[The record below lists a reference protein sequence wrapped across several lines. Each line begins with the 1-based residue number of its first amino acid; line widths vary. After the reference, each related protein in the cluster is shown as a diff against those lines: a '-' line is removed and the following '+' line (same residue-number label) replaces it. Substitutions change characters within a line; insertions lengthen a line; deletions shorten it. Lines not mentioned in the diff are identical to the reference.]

1 MVLVLK
7 KIKGLGLEKL
17 QGLGLAG
24 EALSYITAYYHALRK
39 KVFGKDKTTINL
51 EVEKLNI
58 NLLAKYLQQAGRL
71 AEFGL

>member
-7 KIKGLGLEKL
+7 KIKGLGLENL

-51 EVEKLNI
+51 EVE
-58 NLLAKYLQQAGRL
+58 
-71 AEFGL
+71 